1 MKDSFSYEWSKFKDT
16 QLDSV
21 SGTTESRDAFV
32 YKTGFVDLK
41 DKSVLDVGCGTGR
54 YMEIAKNFGGDVV
67 GVDASQSVYSARR
80 NLNGVG
86 IIRADIFNLPF
97 RDGVFDR
104 IFSIGVLHHTKDTR
118 AAFLEL
124 PHLLKP
130 DGEIAV
136 WVYPVGGFVQRAL
149 NVVSDFYRIF
159 TTRMPLRLVYVLC
172 HFAVPL
178 YHLKRIWL
186 LGRIVALLAPSS
198 GHKNPRWR
206 ILDTFDWYTPKFQ
219 WKHTY
224 EQVVAWFREAGLCD
238 IKMLGVPVAVK
249 GRKQCQN

>member
-1 MKDSFSYEWSKFKDT
+1 MNSFSYEWSKFYNT

-32 YKTGFVDLK
+32 GKTGFEALK
-41 DKSVLDVGCGTGR
+41 GKSVLDVGCGAGR
-54 YMEIAKNFGGDVV
+54 YMEIAQDFGGNVV
-67 GVDASQSVYSARR
+67 GIDASQSVYSARR
-80 NLNGVG
+80 NLDGVG
-86 IIRADIFNLPF
+86 IVRADIFNLPF

-124 PHLLKP
+124 PRLLKP
-130 DGEIAV
+130 GGEIVV
-136 WVYPVGGFVQRAL
+136 WIYPVGGFIQRAL
-149 NVVSDFYRIF
+149 NAVSDFYRLF
-159 TTRMPLRLVYVLC
+159 TTRIPLRLVYALC
-172 HFAVPL
+172 YLAVPL

-206 ILDTFDWYTPKFQ
+206 ILDTFDWYTPEFQ

-224 EQVVAWFREAGLCD
+224 GQVVSWFREAGLCD
-238 IKMLGVPVAVK
+238 ITRLGVPVAVK
-249 GRKQCQN
+249 GIKPS